1 MSKHI
6 ITAMRSLTPYL
17 QNEEIAT
24 PTTGL
29 AGRIT
34 PSPVNKTKVD
44 PKQTIANY
52 VKVIRNQRNTYGE

>member
-1 MSKHI
+1 
-6 ITAMRSLTPYL
+6 MRSLTPYL